1 MKHSRYSTTHA
12 PLLLAACAALTLL
25 AAPLSAGVF
34 KQTIFTGGAE
44 GYNIYRIPTIV
55 RAANGDLL
63 AFAEARSGGDAS
75 EIDIVMKRSTDD
87 GKTWGALS
95 VAVENDNYRG
105 WDGLPTANVTA
116 GNQTPVVDLLD
127 PQHPGRI
134 WMPFTMENDRVFV
147 TYSDDH
153 GATWTADSNGRARE
167 ITADVKPE
175 GWGWYATG
183 PVHGIQLTRGQHAG
197 RLIIPSDHRLGSN
210 NWGAHVVY
218 SDDHGQT
225 WRLGADDTHSATD
238 AVHPNEN
245 FAIELVDGR
254 VYFNARSQ
262 GGASGVNRAVAY
274 SSDGGESFDARF
286 EGDPQFITPVVQNS
300 GVRFH
305 AVDQGDA
312 QNVLV
317 YSRPGQPSSRQDMTI
332 SLSYDEGLTWVEDTV
347 IERGSSA
354 YSDLVKINATTV
366 GVLYEIDGSTDFV
379 FATFNPLELS
389 PVAWNGVDGDVN
401 QDGLVDASDLAAFVN
416 VWAPLSG
423 EFFLGGA
430 DSYTHGDL
438 NFDGTQDIHDAIVL
452 RQHLLSANV
461 PTAGLG
467 MLGRPVPEA
476 STLSMGGSL
485 ALVLLG
491 RSWRLTPVVDVQPL
505 DSRNNY

>member
-1 MKHSRYSTTHA
+1 MPKLSPTRM
-12 PLLLAACAALTLL
+12 LLLIAACVFVLS
-25 AAPLSAGVF
+25 AAPLNAGVF
-34 KQTIFTGGAE
+34 KQTIFTGGVG

-134 WMPFTMENDRVFV
+134 WMPFTLENDRVFV

-153 GATWTADSNGRARE
+153 GATWHADANGRARE
-167 ITADVKPE
+167 ITSDVKKE

-183 PVHGIQLTRGQHAG
+183 PVHGIQLTRGEHAG
-197 RLIIPSDHRLGSN
+197 RLVIPSDHRLGSS

-225 WRLGADDTHSATD
+225 WRLGADDTHSSSD

-262 GGASGVNRAVAY
+262 GGASSINRAVAY
-274 SSDGGESFDARF
+274 SSDGGETFDARF
-286 EGDPQFITPVVQNS
+286 VPDPQFSTPVVQNS

-305 AVDQGDA
+305 AVDEGDT

-317 YSRPGQPSSRQDMTI
+317 YSRPGNPTARQDMTI
-332 SLSYDEGLTWVEDTV
+332 SLSYDEGATWVDDTV

-354 YSDLVKINATTV
+354 YSDLVKINDTTV

-401 QDGLVDASDLAAFVN
+401 QDGLVDIDDLNAFVA
-416 VWAPLSG
+416 VWSPNSG

-438 NFDGTQDIHDAIVL
+438 NFDGSQDIYDAIVL
-452 RQHLLSANV
+452 RGHLIAANV
-461 PTAGLG
+461 SPAGLAA
-467 MLGRPVPEA
+467 LGRPVPEA

-485 ALVLLG
+485 ALFLLG
-491 RSWRLTPVVDVQPL
+491 RTWRIAPAFEAPRVFASEIQ
-505 DSRNNY
+505 